1 MASGEQ
7 RVILAIGLPGAGKS
21 TWFAERGIRPLS
33 SDAMRVLLS
42 DDEDNQTIHMQVF
55 EALRYLL
62 VKRLQIGMA
71 ETYLD
76 ATNLTRIHRRPF
88 LDLAARYDA
97 KPEALWFATPLE
109 VCLERNAKRE
119 RRVPED
125 VMRAMHSDFQE
136 PTEEEGFARIQ
147 RISV

>member
-1 MASGEQ
+1 MTSGEQ

-33 SDAMRVLLS
+33 SDAMRILLS

-55 EALRYLL
+55 EAMRYLL
-62 VKRLQIGMA
+62 AKRLQLGVEA
-71 ETYLD
+71 TYID
-76 ATNLTRIHRRPF
+76 ATNLTRMHRRPF
-88 LDLAARYDA
+88 LQMAARHGA
-97 KPEALWFATPLE
+97 LAEALWFATPLA
-109 VCLERNAKRE
+109 VCLERNAQRE

-125 VMRAMHSDFQE
+125 VVRAMDEGFEE
-136 PTEEEGFARIQ
+136 PSEAEGFARIE

>member
-33 SDAMRVLLS
+33 SDAMRILLS

-62 VKRLQIGMA
+62 VKRLQIGVA
-71 ETYLD
+71 ETYVD

-88 LDLAARYDA
+88 LDLAAKYGA
-97 KPEALWFATPLE
+97 TAEALWFATPLE

-125 VMRAMHSDFQE
+125 VMRAMHQDFQE
-136 PTEEEGFARIQ
+136 PAEDEGFARIR